1 MLKVLHSK
9 GFFHASVKE
18 IPPQCSKFCH
28 KKIQAVYEVLKMSWI
43 EQQHT
48 YQMYCFCTTI
58 QQNPFNTILRLRV
71 FVKNYF
77 PFKHKRQV
85 EMKRY
90 RNHLSYIITK
100 YGNHFVV
107 FNSKLIV
114 KLMSVTHFSVM
125 VMLVL
130 NFSFVD
136 ATNTKRFEKFQ
147 MMSCVDF
154 VLR

>member
-1 MLKVLHSK
+1 MLKFYIEK
-9 GFFHASVKE
+9 QFFHALVKE
-18 IPPQCSKFCH
+18 IPPQCSKFCQ
-28 KKIQAVYEVLKMSWI
+28 KKFKLCMKYEI
-43 EQQHT
+43 CRGQNNNTHT
-48 YQMYCFCTTI
+48 KRIALNTI
-58 QQNPFNTILRLRV
+58 QHNPFNTILSVYV

-77 PFKHKRQV
+77 SFMHKRQV
-85 EMKRY
+85 EMKWY
-90 RNHLSYIITK
+90 GNHLLYPITR

-136 ATNTKRFEKFQ
+136 ATNTKG
-147 MMSCVDF
+147 
-154 VLR
+154 